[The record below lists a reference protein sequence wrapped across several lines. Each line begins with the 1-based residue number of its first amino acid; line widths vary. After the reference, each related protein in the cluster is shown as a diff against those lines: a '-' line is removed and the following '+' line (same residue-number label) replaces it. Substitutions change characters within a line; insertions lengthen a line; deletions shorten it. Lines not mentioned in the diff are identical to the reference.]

1 MKSSIDLG
9 RKGEGSFVECERER
23 ERERAHHP
31 LWCMRAV
38 EVMGSIRR
46 SRLIG
51 GFKEKVAPAV

>member
-1 MKSSIDLG
+1 M
-9 RKGEGSFVECERER
+9 R